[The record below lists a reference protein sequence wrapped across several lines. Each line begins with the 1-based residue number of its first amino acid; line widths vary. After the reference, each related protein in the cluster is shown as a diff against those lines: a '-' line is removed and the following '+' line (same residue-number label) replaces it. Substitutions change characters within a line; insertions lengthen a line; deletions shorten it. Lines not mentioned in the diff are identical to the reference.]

1 MVANTLGILEIL
13 YLLFFSKTKEEISQ
27 MIKKCP
33 LRNLLAR
40 SVSKP
45 RVKKEIEKQAENNE
59 EKEN

>member
-33 LRNLLAR
+33 LRNLF
-40 SVSKP
+40 SGSCCQP
-45 RVKKEIEKQAENNE
+45 KKAKDLENNE